1 MNVRI
6 RPEIEALAVP
16 IESVTPHPRNI
27 RQGDIGAISVSLE
40 AHGQYRPI
48 LVQRSTGYIL
58 AGNHTW
64 AAAERLGWSHVAA
77 TFVEVDDTQAIKIL
91 LADNKS
97 SDLASYDEHAL
108 TQLLGELAKHN
119 DMDGSLWDQSDISGL
134 IRTLDN
140 DTLISDT
147 IGSIASIGTE
157 GASNPLERPAPAN
170 AVVGS
175 INQMVFIVTPE
186 ERATIREALNQT
198 GRTAP
203 TDQLLYII
211 DFFLKRDRA

>member
-6 RPEIEALAVP
+6 RPEIEPLAVP
-16 IESVTPHPRNI
+16 IEAITPHPKNI

-48 LVQRSTGYIL
+48 LVQKSTGFIL

-64 AAAERLGWSHVAA
+64 AAAERLGWSHIAV
-77 TFVEVDDTQAIKIL
+77 TYVDVDDNQAIKIL
-91 LADNKS
+91 LADNKA

-108 TQLLGELAKHN
+108 TQLLGDLAKQN
-119 DMDGSLWDQSDISGL
+119 DMEGSLWDQSDINGL
-134 IRTLDN
+134 IRTLGN

-147 IGSIASIGTE
+147 IGSIANIATE

-175 INQMVFIVTPE
+175 INQMVFIVTPD

-198 GRTAP
+198 GKTAP
-203 TDQLLYII
+203 TDQLLHLVE
-211 DFFLKRDRA
+211 FFLKRDR